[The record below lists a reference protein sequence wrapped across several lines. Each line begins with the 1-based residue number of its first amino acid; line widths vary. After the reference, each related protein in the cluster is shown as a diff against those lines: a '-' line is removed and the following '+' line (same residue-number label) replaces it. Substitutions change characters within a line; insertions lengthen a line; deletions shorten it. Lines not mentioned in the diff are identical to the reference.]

1 MDDKELDHNIKEY
14 VESQL
19 VAHQSSSNR
28 TFVDHV
34 TQQDEAFNPV
44 GSGESSDESEI
55 ESFSPVK
62 SELNRAL
69 DFFKKKKQRRD
80 WKKTLMWQNV

>member
-28 TFVDHV
+28 KFVDNV

-55 ESFSPVK
+55 ESISPVK
-62 SELNRAL
+62 SELNRAM
-69 DFFKKKKQRRD
+69 DFLKRKNREETGKRP
-80 WKKTLMWQNV
+80 

>member
-14 VESQL
+14 VESQF
-19 VAHQSSSNR
+19 VAHQSSNNR
-28 TFVDHV
+28 IFVDHV

-55 ESFSPVK
+55 ESISPVK

-69 DFFKKKKQRRD
+69 DFLKRKNREETGKRP
-80 WKKTLMWQNV
+80 

>member
-1 MDDKELDHNIKEY
+1 M
-14 VESQL
+14 
-19 VAHQSSSNR
+19 
-28 TFVDHV
+28 DHV

-55 ESFSPVK
+55 ESISPVK

-69 DFFKKKKQRRD
+69 DFFNKKKQRRD
-80 WKKTLMWQNV
+80 WKKTLMRQNV

>member
-1 MDDKELDHNIKEY
+1 M
-14 VESQL
+14 
-19 VAHQSSSNR
+19 AHQSSSNR
-28 TFVDHV
+28 IFVDHV

-55 ESFSPVK
+55 ESISPVK

-80 WKKTLMWQNV
+80 WKKTLMRQNV